1 MELTNDWF
9 NRLVAAEQE
18 KTTFPSANVD
28 GLGHALG
35 LTADDQTLLSLGFED
50 LPNLGNRDFNDVIAS
65 WSLQEGVFSIGSTVL
80 LDPTADRLPDL
91 ALGSRAGSPS
101 TALIITTNSGEIQ
114 RTWQPFGADDWS
126 GLQLGAGDVNGDG
139 FDDLVAVRE
148 FLASDSA
155 GGLGCEGQVL
165 LGQSAPDPKP
175 PRTSSFRAFGGAI
188 SGPMSLAVRDLDLDG
203 YAEVVVTASQ
213 ADPQRRVL
221 ALEVWSADASGTF
234 RRRTDLSLPST
245 AALDPGHGYSVAL
258 GDLDGNGSVELVLG
272 DLQGGDLFVG
282 SIDPG
287 SVTPSPPIPP
297 TVLQPYGK
305 GFSSGVLPTVISA
318 QQTLLQRPQGLDDK
332 ALPWVVGAPSGS
344 NQALLS
350 GLGTPGALIVKS
362 ADPRDPRPA
371 QVPLGWLAG
380 ADARTAPLIAIPW
393 DSRDGAPVFASAGVS
408 YLAPA
413 ISSSKPVK
421 LTGSPRPILV
431 SAAAGTTGLNLM
443 AGPEVDAAAGQWQQ
457 IAGSTNTIINS
468 STGSAAG
475 WTNPWT
481 AESKS
486 SSDPASNRDKYN
498 QVSVP
503 LVSYTPPF
511 LVNVNPLSLADPGQ
525 LLEGLS
531 VNASS
536 YIQDVIKPWNAQHLK
551 DASPTTWGPGA
562 PNSSNTPYG
571 SPQPNPSLPS
581 FKPAFTTLPP
591 GPAHAGVVEQFQQ
604 RLISVA
610 MAGMAINYQ
619 HHYSPFW
626 YGPQS
631 WVDGKPTV
639 QVDYLTSP
647 ELRQTQGIDCTNFTS
662 WNYNDAFGFW
672 INSDTADQAKETEVE
687 VDWLTGDT
695 TLQAEVVTTATEIYA
710 PTSAGSPPDKRTV
723 IERLNRHLRPGD
735 LLYLNPS
742 PVNENPKDATPE
754 NASHGITWINDNSS
768 TDGLIF
774 VSLPSSSN
782 STAGGS
788 TAGSS
793 AGGSPTQRPA
803 FIIDSTGS
811 ESFDFQHQ
819 YYPNGVQIRQ
829 FDENAWYVNNVIT
842 VHRWLTPDNVRR
854 MDEALRSLSNVDVQP
869 PGTTPVKGAFN
880 FNNSSDRSKTFLLD
894 MDSTNLNG
902 KLYDPNLLP
911 KTGDFKLTLNK
922 GGFSGDLPAQS
933 SSKDVIKL
941 QFLNDG
947 SKQDVAMIEEVSNE
961 RGEMETIAGSARGIL
976 SGVVN
981 NYIHTRG
988 GDDEIIGSAGVD
1000 YIRAGTGDDIIDGGA
1015 GNDVVRSGT
1024 GNDRITL
1031 GAGADKLLITRDQ
1044 LAGKDTLL
1052 DFSAEDSLVL
1062 SDGISVLAALGS
1074 NTLTVG
1080 LANGFFQELVLAGT
1094 SLLTWN
1100 PAMVTTV

>member
-1 MELTNDWF
+1 
-9 NRLVAAEQE
+9 
-18 KTTFPSANVD
+18 
-28 GLGHALG
+28 
-35 LTADDQTLLSLGFED
+35 
-50 LPNLGNRDFNDVIAS
+50 
-65 WSLQEGVFSIGSTVL
+65 
-80 LDPTADRLPDL
+80 
-91 ALGSRAGSPS
+91 
-101 TALIITTNSGEIQ
+101 
-114 RTWQPFGADDWS
+114 
-126 GLQLGAGDVNGDG
+126 
-139 FDDLVAVRE
+139 
-148 FLASDSA
+148 
-155 GGLGCEGQVL
+155 
-165 LGQSAPDPKP
+165 
-175 PRTSSFRAFGGAI
+175 
-188 SGPMSLAVRDLDLDG
+188 
-203 YAEVVVTASQ
+203 
-213 ADPQRRVL
+213 
-221 ALEVWSADASGTF
+221 
-234 RRRTDLSLPST
+234 
-245 AALDPGHGYSVAL
+245 
-258 GDLDGNGSVELVLG
+258 
-272 DLQGGDLFVG
+272 
-282 SIDPG
+282 
-287 SVTPSPPIPP
+287 
-297 TVLQPYGK
+297 
-305 GFSSGVLPTVISA
+305 
-318 QQTLLQRPQGLDDK
+318 
-332 ALPWVVGAPSGS
+332 
-344 NQALLS
+344 
-350 GLGTPGALIVKS
+350 
-362 ADPRDPRPA
+362 
-371 QVPLGWLAG
+371 
-380 ADARTAPLIAIPW
+380 
-393 DSRDGAPVFASAGVS
+393 
-408 YLAPA
+408 
-413 ISSSKPVK
+413 
-421 LTGSPRPILV
+421 
-431 SAAAGTTGLNLM
+431 
-443 AGPEVDAAAGQWQQ
+443 
-457 IAGSTNTIINS
+457 
-468 STGSAAG
+468 
-475 WTNPWT
+475 
-481 AESKS
+481 
-486 SSDPASNRDKYN
+486 
-498 QVSVP
+498 
-503 LVSYTPPF
+503 
-511 LVNVNPLSLADPGQ
+511 
-525 LLEGLS
+525 
-531 VNASS
+531 
-536 YIQDVIKPWNAQHLK
+536 
-551 DASPTTWGPGA
+551 
-562 PNSSNTPYG
+562 
-571 SPQPNPSLPS
+571 
-581 FKPAFTTLPP
+581 
-591 GPAHAGVVEQFQQ
+591 
-604 RLISVA
+604 
-610 MAGMAINYQ
+610 MAINYQ

-695 TLQAEVVTTATEIYA
+695 TLQAKVVTTATEIYA
-710 PTSAGSPPDKRTV
+710 PTDAGSPPDKRTV

-742 PVNENPKDATPE
+742 PVNENPKDAKPE
-754 NASHGITWINDNSS
+754 KASHGITWINDNSS
-768 TDGLIF
+768 ADGLTF
-774 VSLPSSSN
+774 VSLPSSPN

-961 RGEMETIAGSARGIL
+961 RGEMETIAGSARGVL

-1074 NTLTVG
+1074 NTLKVG